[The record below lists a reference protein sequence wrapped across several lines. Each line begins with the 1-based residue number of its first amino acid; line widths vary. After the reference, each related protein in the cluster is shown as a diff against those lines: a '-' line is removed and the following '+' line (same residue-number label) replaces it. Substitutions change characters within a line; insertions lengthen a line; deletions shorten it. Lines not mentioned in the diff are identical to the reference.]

1 MQRDL
6 QREIVLGAS
15 DYAVDSRYADRYWT
29 ASLQAGQRVGA
40 FGGTLVPY
48 AGVQVLELRRGGFA
62 ENGAAGFGLRADA
75 SRYALSQGLLGT
87 RYARGWRIGGA
98 LLDLHARAE
107 WQRRLSQ
114 SGAIEASFTGVDARA
129 PIALDLL
136 GRDVGLL
143 GAGIGADWGNASLSL
158 DVDAR
163 SAAGRRDFGSS
174 LDWRWRF

>member
-29 ASLQAGQRVGA
+29 ASLQAGQRFGA
-40 FGGTLVPY
+40 FGGALVPY
-48 AGVQVLELRRGGFA
+48 AGLQVLELQRGAFA
-62 ENGAAGFGLRADA
+62 EAGAAGFGLRAGA
-75 SRYALSQGLLGT
+75 SRFGLSQGLLGT
-87 RYARGWRIGGA
+87 RYAREWRIGGA

-136 GRDVGLL
+136 GRDVGVL
-143 GAGIGADWGNASLSL
+143 GAGLGADWGNASLSL
-158 DVDAR
+158 DADAR
-163 SAAGRRDFGSS
+163 SAAGRHDLGASAH
-174 LDWRWRF
+174 WRWSF